1 MLKELTGGI
10 GQQTIVTQQ
19 KGGLYK
25 EIFEYAKDDFFSIAD
40 MNKFYGELSR
50 YLNTFELQLTQIMA
64 QLATHTH
71 TAPGGLSPAPT
82 SPPVTTVA
90 WNKIVI
96 PGVTPLLVQTFSATP
111 NTKPGI
117 NSIVLNGSPI
127 VLAVPSKLTLDLALP
142 TVPPIM
148 NAML

>member
-1 MLKELTGGI
+1 MLKELLGDLD
-10 GQQTIVTQQ
+10 QQSIVTQQ
-19 KGGLYK
+19 KSGLYQ

-50 YLNTFELQLTQIMA
+50 YLTMFEMQLTQVLA

-71 TAPGGLSPAPT
+71 VSPGGLSPAPT
-82 SPPVTTVA
+82 SPPVSVVA

-111 NTKPGI
+111 NTKLGI
-117 NSIVLNGSPI
+117 NNVVLNGSPI
-127 VLAVPSKLTLDLALP
+127 VLAVPRKLTTDLAIP
-142 TVPPIM
+142 VVPPLM
-148 NAML
+148 KAML

>member
-1 MLKELTGGI
+1 MLAELTGGI
-10 GQQTIVTQQ
+10 EQQTIVTQQ
-19 KGGLYK
+19 KAGLYK

-71 TAPGGLSPAPT
+71 TAPGGLTPAPT

-90 WNKIVI
+90 WSKIVI
-96 PGVTPLLVQTFSATP
+96 PGVTPVLVQTLSATP
-111 NTKPGI
+111 NTRLGI
-117 NSIVLNGSPI
+117 NNIVLNGSPI
-127 VLAVPSKLTLDLALP
+127 ILSVPRKLTTDLALP
-142 TVPPIM
+142 IVPPIM
-148 NAML
+148 KATL

>member
-1 MLKELTGGI
+1 MLKELLGDLD
-10 GQQTIVTQQ
+10 QQSIVTQQ
-19 KGGLYK
+19 KSGLYQ

-64 QLATHTH
+64 QLAAHTH

-90 WNKIVI
+90 WSKIVI
-96 PGVTPLLVQTFSATP
+96 PGVTPLLVQTFTDTP
-111 NTKPGI
+111 NTKLGTS
-117 NSIVLNGSPI
+117 NIVLNGSPI

-148 NAML
+148 KAML

>member
-1 MLKELTGGI
+1 MLEELTGGI

-25 EIFEYAKDDFFSIAD
+25 QIFEYAKDDFFSIAD

-71 TAPGGLSPAPT
+71 TAPGGFT

-111 NTKPGI
+111 NTKLGI

-142 TVPPIM
+142 IVPPIM

>member
-1 MLKELTGGI
+1 MLEELTGGI

-25 EIFEYAKDDFFSIAD
+25 QIFEYAKDDFFSIAD

-71 TAPGGLSPAPT
+71 TTPT

-96 PGVTPLLVQTFSATP
+96 PGVTPLLVQTFTDTP
-111 NTKPGI
+111 NTKLGI
-117 NSIVLNGSPI
+117 NNIVLNGSPI